1 MEIDR
6 LSVALRST
14 NWQLSPKLEKNVYEF
29 CDCIDIELHWSK
41 NRFSSNPEAIF
52 IQRTQIPSMEKALE
66 YLNHVL
72 HQARC
77 IRRINFN
84 VQVSTTG
91 LVESLLAPLIGHG
104 NSFILNTINE
114 NIILEKVCLEELFVR
129 RRYIGQHFLKLAKLI
144 TANAKTLRVIG
155 KIGLTEAIEGFNEH
169 IALKRLSL
177 INFDL
182 VDKEHSELDNA
193 DLALTSRFYI
203 RRLAGLGA
211 CFDHLSYTCYTGFEI
226 TRMPVLFMLRVCK
239 VKSLRLTMQCGTA
252 ILDPPT
258 PRVLLPELKILEL
271 VGSMEVRSDFLSRL
285 FPSLERF
292 DFQKQDLITGLVQRA
307 RVLSNFD
314 FVIEPNINPI
324 AAAC

>member
-1 MEIDR
+1 MR
-6 LSVALRST
+6 
-14 NWQLSPKLEKNVYEF
+14 
-29 CDCIDIELHWSK
+29 H
-41 NRFSSNPEAIF
+41 SSNK
-52 IQRTQIPSMEKALE
+52 MWGALE

-77 IRRINFN
+77 IRRINLN

-91 LVESLLAPLIGHG
+91 LVESLLAPLISH
-104 NSFILNTINE
+104 
-114 NIILEKVCLEELFVR
+114 EKVRLEELYVR
-129 RRYIGQHFLKLAKLI
+129 RRYIGQYFPKLAKII

-155 KIGLTEAIEGFNEH
+155 KIGLTEAIE
-169 IALKRLSL
+169 
-177 INFDL
+177 

>member
-77 IRRINFN
+77 IRRINLN

-91 LVESLLAPLIGHG
+91 LVESLLAPLIGH
-104 NSFILNTINE
+104 
-114 NIILEKVCLEELFVR
+114 EKVCLEELFVR
-129 RRYIGQHFLKLAKLI
+129 RRYIGQYFPKLAKLI